1 MNKDIKKLPLDEH
14 KIQIKNTLE
23 NSVKKMMV
31 ADVEAGCFLS
41 GGVDSSLVALLMQRN
56 SSRKIKT
63 FNVGFYESE
72 YDESNF
78 ARLMAKTIGTEHHQI
93 KLNKY
98 LNFILIIQIIKKLL
112 CPTQREKVAI
122 R

>member
-1 MNKDIKKLPLDEH
+1 
-14 KIQIKNTLE
+14 
-23 NSVKKMMV
+23 MMV

-78 ARLMAKTIGTEHHQI
+78 ARLMAKTIETEHHQI
-93 KLNKY
+93 KLKVDDM
-98 LNFILIIQIIKKLL
+98 LNHIENIVKIIDECSQIHLSFQHILL
-112 CPTQREKVAI
+112 AS
-122 R
+122 